1 MSLTM
6 TDVAAREVG
15 NYKSQVQAEPESFL
29 RVRITAGGCSGHS
42 YSLTLDKTY
51 DETKD
56 SKYNFHGENL
66 VVDKKSELFLEGATL
81 DFIDGLEQ
89 RGFHLEVPMAKKSC
103 GCGSSY
109 QF

>member
-1 MSLTM
+1 MSITM
-6 TDVAAREVG
+6 TEIAAKEVG

-29 RVRITAGGCSGHS
+29 RVKITAGGCSGHS

-56 SKYNFHGENL
+56 SKYNFHGQEI
-66 VVDKKSELFLEGATL
+66 VVDKKSELYLEGATL
-81 DFIDGLEQ
+81 NFIDGLEQ
-89 RGFHLEVPMAKKSC
+89 RGFHLDIPSAKKTC
-103 GCGSSY
+103 GCGSSF